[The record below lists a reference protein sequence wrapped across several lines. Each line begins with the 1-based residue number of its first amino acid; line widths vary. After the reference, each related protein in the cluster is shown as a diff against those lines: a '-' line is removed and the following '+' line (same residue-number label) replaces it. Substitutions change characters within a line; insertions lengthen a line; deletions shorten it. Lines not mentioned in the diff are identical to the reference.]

1 MRTLLYTVLLCFALP
16 FTVSSQ
22 TFFSGPIKEDLL
34 KGRVKQV
41 EEFMARFNYEE
52 DWEGKQVK
60 EKSNPLLRAK
70 YIHTLFD
77 YSRFRQKDGK
87 LTPLAEQFIQDVV
100 SHRYL
105 IHYTDTSWRAKVK
118 CKAKLCGR
126 STALTLYLRTQQV
139 APYEYRWL
147 VKKVESPTPTNIPET
162 LMKLS
167 LSPVE
172 HEIGF
177 TGLLSLSTA
186 KVKFTKIEDVSYQF
200 FSIPGYAFTIERLE
214 RKNSYNTGWLIT
226 SLRDLGK

>member
-77 YSRFRQKDGK
+77 YSRFRQKGGK

-139 APYEYRWL
+139 APYEYRW
-147 VKKVESPTPTNIPET
+147 VVADAESPLFQNTKDSIPP
-162 LMKLS
+162 LKI
-167 LSPVE
+167 SPVE
-172 HEIGF
+172 HELGF
-177 TGLLSLSTA
+177 TGLLSLTSPKLQVTL
-186 KVKFTKIEDVSYQF
+186 IEDVSYQF
-200 FSIPGYAFTIERLE
+200 HNIPGYSFSIERIE
-214 RKNSYNTGWLIT
+214 RKESYNTGWLIT
-226 SLRDLGK
+226 SLTTLE